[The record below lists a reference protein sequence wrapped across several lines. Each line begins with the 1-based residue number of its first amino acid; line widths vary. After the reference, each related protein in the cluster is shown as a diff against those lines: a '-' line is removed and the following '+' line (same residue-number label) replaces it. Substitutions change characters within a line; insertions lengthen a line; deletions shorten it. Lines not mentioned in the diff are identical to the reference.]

1 MAQQKPNIPFNS
13 KNSYMWI
20 FWGVLLIAILTWG
33 MFSGNGGSPVQS
45 DWNTVAQMI
54 QQNEVKQITIV
65 NRETAEVQLTDQAI
79 EKYRKEQQFRTMP
92 ERGTAQLAFTIGSV
106 DAFRE
111 DLAKAEAQTQNAQPV
126 IVKYE
131 SRTNTWLNII
141 GPLLPWVL
149 LIGFWIFMFRG
160 ARNSAGGAGGIMNVG
175 KARAQV
181 FDKDNSNK
189 VTFKDV
195 AGLEEAKVEIMEI
208 VDFLKKPQKYRELG
222 GKIPK
227 GALLVGPPGTGK
239 TLLAKAVAGEANV
252 PFLSISG
259 SDFVEMFVG
268 TGAARVR
275 DLFDQAKRNMPCIVF
290 IDEIDAVG
298 RQRGAG
304 LGGGHDEREQTLNQ
318 LLVQMDGFEKND
330 GIIVMAAT
338 NRADI
343 LDPALLRPGRF
354 DRQIYVNIPDVKGRE
369 EILKVHSRNK
379 PLAPDVSFKILARM
393 TSGFS
398 GADLEN
404 LLNEAAILAA
414 RAGRKVIVMEDILEG
429 INKVIAGPQKK
440 SRVVTDSDKRITA
453 YHESGH
459 AIIAK
464 VLENCD
470 EVQEVS
476 IIPRGQAAG
485 YTLTRPDSDDS
496 HVTKGKLIDMITMML
511 GGRAAEEIV
520 IHDVSTG
527 ASNDIQRASTIARK
541 MVTEWGMSKAVGNM
555 YLGGDKEVFLG
566 RDYGT
571 THSYSEELGGVI
583 DEEIKSIIDNCYT
596 RALDLLRQHRAV
608 MENMVK
614 VLFAKDT
621 IYTDEVEMLFEGKSA
636 DEVIAAIDERQAKKD
651 SYKAPTAAA
660 PRTGAKVEI
669 ISEAELARMKERR
682 AAEEARA
689 SAPSETE
696 DAPQPQASEE
706 KGKDEEVKP
715 EQSEALQQ
723 KPADEKPDEKPSDD
737 KKD

>member
-1 MAQQKPNIPFNS
+1 MS
-13 KNSYMWI
+13 KKTATIIKFVSLGVAI
-20 FWGVLLIAILTWG
+20 VLLIVLLWLMLDRGREPEPIAY
-33 MFSGNGGSPVQS
+33 SG
-45 DWNTVAQMI
+45 D
-54 QQNEVKQITIV
+54 EVKSLTSIIEKGDARAIYIV
-65 NRETAEVQLTDQAI
+65 NGAEAYVLCKNSTMSYDEFKANPTANADYVAELPGYSVFFEYINSLDTEGNAD
-79 EKYRKEQQFRTMP
+79 FVMP
-92 ERGTAQLAFTIGSV
+92 EITTHYYDGVSWTSFIFPAIMLVIMCVVLFII
-106 DAFRE
+106 FR
-111 DLAKAEAQTQNAQPV
+111 Q
-126 IVKYE
+126 
-131 SRTNTWLNII
+131 
-141 GPLLPWVL
+141 
-149 LIGFWIFMFRG
+149 
-160 ARNSAGGAGGIMNVG
+160 SAGANKQAMNFGKTKARVSMNVPV
-175 KARAQV
+175 R
-181 FDKDNSNK
+181 FS
-189 VTFKDV
+189 DV
-195 AGLEEAKVEIMEI
+195 AGAEEEKEELKEI
-208 VDFLKKPQKYRELG
+208 VDFLKNPQKFSAVGAR
-222 GKIPK
+222 IPK
-227 GALLVGPPGTGK
+227 GVLLVGPPGTGK
-239 TLLAKAVAGEANV
+239 TLFAKAVAGESNV
-252 PFLSISG
+252 PFFSISG

-414 RAGRKVIVMEDILEG
+414 RAGRKVIVMEDVLEG

-527 ASNDIQRASTIARK
+527 ASNDIQRASAIARK

-596 RALDLLRQHRAV
+596 RALDLLRQYRSV

-621 IYTDEVEMLFEGKSA
+621 IYTDEVEMLFEGKTA
-636 DEVIAAIDERQAKKD
+636 DDVIAAIDERQAKKD
-651 SYKAPTAAA
+651 SYKAAQPASQSA
-660 PRTGAKVEI
+660 PAQRTGAKVEI
-669 ISEAELARMKERR
+669 ISEEELSRMKQRR
-682 AAEEARA
+682 AEEEAKNA
-689 SAPSETE
+689 QAQPENDQTAQAEPKPKAQET
-696 DAPQPQASEE
+696 A
-706 KGKDEEVKP
+706 
-715 EQSEALQQ
+715 
-723 KPADEKPDEKPSDD
+723 KPDEPKSEDEAKDGSKPDGG
-737 KKD
+737 KAE